1 MIDVWPESLPQCFD
15 LPFSE
20 AEGDGLIE
28 YQPDQGP
35 TITRRR
41 TAAVARPISGT
52 MRMTGAQLVTM
63 RDFRATTVLGG
74 ALPFEFPDQTVSGST
89 LLVKY
94 TKATPPTWQK
104 IGADAWRVSIA
115 LTVLP

>member
-1 MIDVWPESLPQCFD
+1 VVDAWPESLPQCFD

-41 TAAVARPISGT
+41 TAAVARPLSGT
-52 MRMTGAQLVTM
+52 MRMTGAQLAAL
-63 RDFRATTVLGG
+63 RSFRASTVLGG
-74 ALPFEFPDQTVSGST
+74 SLPFDFPDQTAGGAAV
-89 LLVKY
+89 LVKF
-94 TKATPPTWQK
+94 TKATPPSWQK
-104 IGADAWRVSIA
+104 IGVDAWRVSIA